1 MKYISKKDENRI
13 AKVVKEFLPH
23 KKYERNKWMRIAG
36 IIDHNIS
43 YKEYIFITTNHNN
56 WYIRFTNVKDTN
68 NIRNM
73 NNRSIDLGGQKKFIM
88 KQWAAT

>member
-56 WYIRFTNVKDTN
+56 
-68 NIRNM
+68 
-73 NNRSIDLGGQKKFIM
+73 
-88 KQWAAT
+88 